1 MPVHGQ
7 RILVIGANGVLGAAI
22 TRRLITAGATV
33 DGTARSAESSDRL
46 PDGLA
51 QRLLVDVGDQASV
64 RTLTEYLLAS
74 GQELDGIVIAS
85 GLVAF
90 GTAADTPPEV
100 AERLMRVNH
109 LGPAA
114 LISALLPA
122 LTASAAAG
130 RSPFVA
136 SIPGVVAEKAFPG
149 MSAYVASKS
158 AHAAWLRALRL
169 ELRRPL
175 IRVIEAR
182 PGHTETGL
190 AGRAVFGTAPA
201 FPTGMAADHVAEVI
215 VAAID
220 GGAHELASTDFS
232 AGGESLA

>member
-1 MPVHGQ
+1 MPVNGQ
-7 RILVIGANGVLGAAI
+7 RILVVGATGVLGSAI
-22 TRRLITAGATV
+22 TRRLIAAGATV
-33 DGTARSAESSDRL
+33 DGTARNADSANRL
-46 PDGLA
+46 PVGLA
-51 QRLLVDVGDQASV
+51 QRLLLDVNDQQSV
-64 RTLTEYLLAS
+64 RTLSDYLLAS

-85 GLVAF
+85 GRVAF
-90 GTAADTPPEV
+90 GTAADTPPNV
-100 AERLMRVNH
+100 AEELMRVNH

-114 LISALLPA
+114 LISSLLP
-122 LTASAAAG
+122 LLSASATAA
-130 RSPFVA
+130 RSPFIA

-175 IRVIEAR
+175 VRVIEAR

-201 FPTGMAADHVAEVI
+201 FPTGMTADHVADVI
-215 VAAID
+215 VNAID
-220 GGAHELASTDFS
+220 NSVNELASTDF
-232 AGGESLA
+232 

>member
-1 MPVHGQ
+1 MPVNGQ
-7 RILVIGANGVLGAAI
+7 HILVIGANGVLGSKIAE
-22 TRRLITAGATV
+22 RLVAAGAVV
-33 DGTARSAESSDRL
+33 DGTARTADSSSRL
-46 PDGLA
+46 PSGLA
-51 QRLLVDVGDQASV
+51 QRLLVDVADAQSV
-64 RTLTEYLLAS
+64 RTLTDYLVAS
-74 GQELDGIVIAS
+74 GQDLDGIVIAS

-90 GTAADTPPEV
+90 GTAADTPPDV

-114 LISALLPA
+114 LISALLPL

-130 RSPFVA
+130 RSPFIA

-175 IRVIEAR
+175 VRVIEAR

-190 AGRAVFGTAPA
+190 ADRAVFGAAPK
-201 FPTGMAADHVAEVI
+201 FPTGMTADHVAEVI
-215 VAAID
+215 VSGLD
-220 GGAHELASTDFS
+220 GDATELASTDF
-232 AGGESLA
+232 